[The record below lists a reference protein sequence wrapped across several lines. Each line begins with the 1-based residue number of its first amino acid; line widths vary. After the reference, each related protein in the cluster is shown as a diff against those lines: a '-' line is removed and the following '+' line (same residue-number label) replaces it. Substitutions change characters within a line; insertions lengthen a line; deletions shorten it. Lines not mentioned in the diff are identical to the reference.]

1 WPPRDSRLAPQ
12 TRLAPR
18 SAEPPPPPLGSHY
31 QDPRLASRRAPP
43 SLRPRRSARTTRIP
57 DSPRAALRR
66 ASAPAARLALPLHGL
81 GGTVGVAA
89 VAPAARAPSTAR
101 TAPTAARPVTA
112 GSRAAAAPA
121 LGAREPDRD
130 LPAVEL
136 TPVELRDRVLRLFR
150 RRHLDEPEA
159 ARLSGEP
166 V

>member
-1 WPPRDSRLAPQ
+1 PLRPGLQ
-12 TRLAPR
+12 TRLAAR
-18 SAEPPPPPLGSHY
+18 SAEPPRPPLGSHD
-31 QDPRLASRRAPP
+31 QDYRLASDGGAPA
-43 SLRPRRSARTTRIP
+43 PRRPPARTTRIIG
-57 DSPRAALRR
+57 SPRTAGPQPRDVL
-66 ASAPAARLALPLHGL
+66 RLALPLHGL
-81 GGTVGVAA
+81 GGSVGVAA

-112 GSRAAAAPA
+112 GSRAAAALA
-121 LGAREPDRD
+121 LGVRELDRD

-166 V
+166 VG